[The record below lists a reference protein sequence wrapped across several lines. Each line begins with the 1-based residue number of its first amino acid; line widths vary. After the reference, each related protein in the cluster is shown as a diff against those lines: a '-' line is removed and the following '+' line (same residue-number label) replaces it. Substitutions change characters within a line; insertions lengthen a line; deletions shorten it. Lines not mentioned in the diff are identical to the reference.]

1 LPRHDTDLEN
11 TTPSLIGTQWAAPN
25 YRRKAMT
32 EQDDPELWKQTPT
45 RTEYGDTVKIYRDG
59 KLIMELTPEKEKA
72 MSSFTPG
79 PWRVGGNSWFVNQIP
94 IEPAIGC
101 AYGAGYEVKANARL
115 IAAAPDLLEALKEM
129 LAYSGIIEE
138 RDSNY
143 TTNKARAAIRKA
155 TGE

>member
-1 LPRHDTDLEN
+1 
-11 TTPSLIGTQWAAPN
+11 
-25 YRRKAMT
+25 MT
-32 EQDDPELWKQTPT
+32 EQDDPELWKQTHT
-45 RTEYGDTVKIYRDG
+45 YTEYGDTVKIYRDG

-115 IAAAPDLLEALKEM
+115 IAAAPDLLAALQACDEAMIYMSEYDIPIM
-129 LAYSGIIEE
+129 LPAQV
-138 RDSNY
+138 
-143 TTNKARAAIRKA
+143 KAAIKKA
-155 TGE
+155 TGESGE

>member
-1 LPRHDTDLEN
+1 
-11 TTPSLIGTQWAAPN
+11 
-25 YRRKAMT
+25 MT
-32 EQDDPELWKQTPT
+32 EQDDPELWKQTHT
-45 RTEYGDTVKIYRDG
+45 YTEYGDTVKIYRDG

-115 IAAAPDLLEALKEM
+115 IAAAPDLLEALGLVLPFLEDNEV
-129 LAYSGIIEE
+129 YRPEE
-138 RDSNY
+138 ARAIK
-143 TTNKARAAIRKA
+143 KACAAIRKA
-155 TGE
+155 TEEECDGF